1 MIFMLSLIPVVGFVI
16 SLIPL
21 CIIGYNTGGLALTI
35 NILVMIAILH
45 VIEGYFLNPKLM
57 SSKMNLPM
65 FYTLVVLLFSEHYI
79 GVWGLILGIPIFVFF
94 SWISW
99 ISAGTISLHWNDAT
113 KLYHT

>member
-57 SSKMNLPM
+57 SSKNEPAD
-65 FYTLVVLLFSEHYI
+65 VLHPSSTAVLRALYRGMGTDSRDSDLCLFF
-79 GVWGLILGIPIFVFF
+79 LDILD
-94 SWISW
+94 ISRDNKP
-99 ISAGTISLHWNDAT
+99 SLE
-113 KLYHT
+113 